1 MEHKLLFR
9 VKTGSQLY
17 GLQTPT
23 SDTDYNS
30 VIMPL
35 PRDVL
40 GLQVLEEIDMSTKN
54 SSENR
59 RNTQD
64 DIDDKLFTL
73 PRFVHLVLHGNPE
86 KTEML
91 FAEPKNIEFITP
103 EIQFLINNKSKIISN
118 RVLHSFSGFAHSQ
131 KSKLI
136 VKKERFGS
144 LCETADYMKKTF
156 SNERLTTNL
165 NDLTQ
170 EESDVLNTM
179 LKHYKGSKNNC
190 ESFHKGL
197 SVKMIYDKL
206 VSERDN
212 YGWRVRTDSFE
223 KLGFDLKFAYHL
235 IRLLDECR
243 QLVET
248 GTITYPFS
256 GTAKKDIMSIRNGE
270 ISYDDLMKMYE
281 DYEGKIDLA
290 KSNNVLPDKPDFNFV
305 NDWLIKT
312 QLDYFKEIS

>member
-1 MEHKLLFR
+1 MERKLLYR

-103 EIQFLINNKSKIISN
+103 EMQFLIDNKSKIISN

-197 SVKMIYDKL
+197 SVKMIYEKL

-223 KLGFDLKFAYHL
+223 KLGFDTKFSYHVL
-235 IRLLDECR
+235 RLLLETI
-243 QLVET
+243 QLLTT
-248 GTITYPFS
+248 GKIVYPFS
-256 GTAKKDIMSIRNGE
+256 GKDYDLIMSIRNDKMNYDQVME
-270 ISYDDLMKMYE
+270 IYAEQEAIIESIKH
-281 DYEGKIDLA
+281 
-290 KSNNVLPDKPDFNFV
+290 KSILPDKPDFNFV